1 MSISRFAIVIMA
13 VAIQELNPHLTII
26 ERRVEGICHY
36 ILSIF
41 VRRIAQRSLVVQTA
55 LAIRSRHEEV
65 LAEVVLQAPHDT
77 QGIRSLQLSVIT
89 IGNQVISRTTQII
102 QIVGIAMTVC
112 CLIIKGDARREGNHP
127 AELGSQAD
135 DILVLSFHQVPIR
148 KETKQVGP
156 ADVALSIV
164 PFVLNVRRQVGN
176 PLLDAFGSIGE
187 GGISGGRHF
196 DGACHTPMVIEPM
209 VVL

>member
-1 MSISRFAIVIMA
+1 MSIPRFAIVVMT

-36 ILSIF
+36 ILPIF

-55 LAIRSRHEEV
+55 LAIRSRDKEV
-65 LAEVVLQAPHDT
+65 LAEVVLQATHDAK
-77 QGIRSLQLSVIT
+77 GIRSFQFPVVSIW
-89 IGNQVISRTTQII
+89 NQVVAQSI
-102 QIVGIAMTVC
+102 QIVQVVGITMAVY
-112 CLIIKGDARREGNHP
+112 CLIIKGDARRKGNHP

-148 KETKQVGP
+148 KETEQVGP

-164 PFVLNVRRQVGN
+164 PFVLNV
-176 PLLDAFGSIGE
+176 
-187 GGISGGRHF
+187 
-196 DGACHTPMVIEPM
+196 
-209 VVL
+209 